1 MIVAAIVAYVG
12 LAPAKGL
19 ADVQPETQQ
28 GGPPTLPVPT
38 FLETGLQN
46 FTMPVGTTSVLPP
59 PDAGAA
65 IGTGTGSPPGGS
77 DVLNTMTDLRSW
89 GALAASNATAM
100 GVNPTA
106 IAATCMLETGCQNI
120 TAVGGSTVSGAF
132 QMTNRTY
139 LADMQQALA
148 QNSSLVGSIDTSLAG
163 KMDPANQ
170 AIGAA
175 QDLKNAAL
183 ALQAAGISNP
193 TVLDTRGY
201 FNFGAAMGPSIAQA
215 PDDMRMT
222 EILSG
227 YYSSAQM
234 ASNGITPTTT
244 VGQWRQAITAKI
256 GSAASQSILL

>member
-1 MIVAAIVAYVG
+1 
-12 LAPAKGL
+12 
-19 ADVQPETQQ
+19 
-28 GGPPTLPVPT
+28 VPT

-139 LADMQQALA
+139 FADMQQALA

-183 ALQAAGISNP
+183 SLQAAGISNP
-193 TVLDTRGY
+193 TVLDPRGY